1 MNECSTCGY
10 KGEKI
15 HDDLYDCMD
24 FLDPL
29 WMGKWFNNI
38 QKEKSKEP
46 YVSNFVK
53 WTKSVREENK

>member
-10 KGEKI
+10 KGDKK
-15 HDDLYDCMD
+15 HDHLYDCMD

-38 QKEKSKEP
+38 Q
-46 YVSNFVK
+46 
-53 WTKSVREENK
+53 TMI